1 MGLSRVLL
9 VITFLFAVAGLIGIF
24 RHRTVTTATVIDG
37 YGLGVATPML
47 AVVVMMGTGVFRAA
61 TALHAI
67 YLLLT
72 VTVPFVSLGIVVKL
86 IRTDRVNRPPRLLMA
101 MPAVAILA
109 APVGLYA
116 SHIEPRWLRVDEV
129 TLETHVNTPI
139 RIGVLADVQSPTVGE
154 WQEHVIDELIAGNP
168 DFVLVA
174 GDIWETP
181 TRDLDPSDREP
192 FDALIRRL
200 VAAVGDVYIV
210 EGDHDRFWDL
220 RDLAEAAGA
229 HLVLDEVVEIE
240 VRGQRVAIGG
250 LAVGDKGPWRA
261 RAIAELDSRNQ
272 SDTLTILLAHR
283 PDVINDMDDDQHVDL
298 IVAGHTHGGQ
308 VVLPFLGP
316 LVYYPEI
323 PRSVT
328 VGGLHEIDGRPI
340 YVSTGAGVRSNTAPQ
355 VRFGSRPS
363 IGFIDVVPAP

>member
-1 MGLSRVLL
+1 MGLSRLLL

-174 GDIWETP
+174 GDI
-181 TRDLDPSDREP
+181 
-192 FDALIRRL
+192 
-200 VAAVGDVYIV
+200 
-210 EGDHDRFWDL
+210 
-220 RDLAEAAGA
+220 
-229 HLVLDEVVEIE
+229 
-240 VRGQRVAIGG
+240 
-250 LAVGDKGPWRA
+250 
-261 RAIAELDSRNQ
+261 
-272 SDTLTILLAHR
+272 
-283 PDVINDMDDDQHVDL
+283 
-298 IVAGHTHGGQ
+298 
-308 VVLPFLGP
+308 
-316 LVYYPEI
+316 
-323 PRSVT
+323 
-328 VGGLHEIDGRPI
+328 
-340 YVSTGAGVRSNTAPQ
+340 
-355 VRFGSRPS
+355 
-363 IGFIDVVPAP
+363 

>member
-1 MGLSRVLL
+1 
-9 VITFLFAVAGLIGIF
+9 
-24 RHRTVTTATVIDG
+24 
-37 YGLGVATPML
+37 
-47 AVVVMMGTGVFRAA
+47 
-61 TALHAI
+61 
-67 YLLLT
+67 
-72 VTVPFVSLGIVVKL
+72 
-86 IRTDRVNRPPRLLMA
+86 
-101 MPAVAILA
+101 
-109 APVGLYA
+109 
-116 SHIEPRWLRVDEV
+116 
-129 TLETHVNTPI
+129 
-139 RIGVLADVQSPTVGE
+139 
-154 WQEHVIDELIAGNP
+154 
-168 DFVLVA
+168 
-174 GDIWETP
+174 
-181 TRDLDPSDREP
+181 
-192 FDALIRRL
+192 
-200 VAAVGDVYIV
+200 
-210 EGDHDRFWDL
+210 L